1 MAAPDVTQGPL
12 SHTPARPAGQP
23 LVVASSSPDQR
34 SQNHWSGAGAQGPGV
49 IALDVCGG
57 DVWAW
62 NKTISGTCHGAGPE
76 ARIEVVVN
84 GDAIPA
90 VQAGNTFGA
99 TVRLR
104 PGENTIRAVA
114 TGAHGTIVSNEVVH
128 TVRLSPRPTARITV
142 SIGDNDIALDSSGSD
157 ASDYDAAP
165 ITAYSWSF
173 RPNHPGL
180 TVALTADPA
189 PLAGTGPRIT
199 VPLPEA
205 DGEYLVSLT
214 ITDKQGRQD
223 TASVLLAVEK
233 GRARHV
239 DPLREAAGWMDGA
252 TIYGVIVRNTGA
264 GRFQDVIDRLD
275 DLADLGIAALWLAPV
290 TRTLPGHFG
299 YEVVDYFDVH
309 PAYGTLAD
317 LKRLVIAAH
326 ARGIRVL
333 LDFVPNDTSI
343 EHPYYRDAERDGPS
357 SPYHDFFDRDEVGAS
372 THYFDW
378 SHLPNL
384 NFDNPEVRRFMTEAF
399 MFWVR
404 EAGVDGFRADV
415 AWGIERR
422 RPDYW
427 LDFSAEF
434 HRVRP
439 DGLLIA
445 EASARDSYFT
455 VNGFDAAYD
464 WTDDLGVWAW
474 TDAFDGSAPI
484 AEGIRRA
491 LTSSHGDGYDPD
503 SFVLRF
509 LNNNDTGPRFITTHG
524 VDRYR
529 VASAM
534 LLTLPGLPC
543 VYTGDEVGA
552 EFEPYAIAGAID
564 WTDRHNLRAHV
575 RKLIRLRKELPGL
588 GSRRWAVLTVE
599 PVRHILGYLRF
610 AADGTSPVLVL
621 LNFGPDA
628 VEAALAPVEIE
639 ATLDGIVA
647 LTDVYNGTSVSAGQS
662 ARPTISMPA
671 WGIRVL
677 VPTNDIAAHTEAPH
691 ALEQGRATR

>member
-1 MAAPDVTQGPL
+1 M
-12 SHTPARPAGQP
+12 
-23 LVVASSSPDQR
+23 
-34 SQNHWSGAGAQGPGV
+34 
-49 IALDVCGG
+49 IALDLCGG

-62 NKTISGTCHGAGPE
+62 EKSITGTCHGAGPE

-90 VQAGNTFGA
+90 VQAGNTIGA

-165 ITAYSWSF
+165 TTAYSWSF

-199 VPLPEA
+199 VALPKA

-333 LDFVPNDTSI
+333 LDFVPNHTSI

-543 VYTGDEVGA
+543 VYAGDEVGA

-599 PVRHILGYLRF
+599 PAQHVLGYLRI
-610 AADGTSPVLVL
+610 AADGASPVLVL
-621 LNFGPDA
+621 LNCGPDE
-628 VEAALAPVEIE
+628 VEAALDPVEIE
-639 ATLDGIVA
+639 ATLGGIVA
-647 LTDVYNGTSVSAGQS
+647 LTDVYSETSVSVGQS

-677 VPTNDIAAHTEAPH
+677 VPTNDRAARTEAPH